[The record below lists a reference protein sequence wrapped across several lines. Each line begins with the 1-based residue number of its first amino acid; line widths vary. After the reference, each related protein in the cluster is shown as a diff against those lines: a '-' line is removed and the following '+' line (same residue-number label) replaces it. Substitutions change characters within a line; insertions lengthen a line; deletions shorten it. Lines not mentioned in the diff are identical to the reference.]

1 MSERGDGYRLKADE
15 ADEWARNTA
24 DESVRSHF
32 ENLALHFRDLA
43 KTIEGP
49 GLVIDF
55 TLSPKR
61 S

>member
-1 MSERGDGYRLKADE
+1 MSSRGDGYRLKADE

-24 DESVRSHF
+24 DESVRAQF
-32 ENLALHFRDLA
+32 ENLARHFRDLA

-55 TLSPKR
+55 SVVPKR
-61 S
+61 H